1 MNLNASNNSSNN
13 ENNNE
18 NNNATTDSNTQAVTL
33 YGNVATNVLA
43 RAKKIKLL
51 VCDVDGVFSDGRIYL
66 GNDGEEL
73 KAFHTKDGFG
83 IKALG
88 SNGVDVAIITG
99 RRSAIVANRMSAL
112 NVKHIIQGQENK
124 LPALN
129 QLATQLN
136 LVAEQI
142 AYIGDDIPDLPC
154 ILQVGLGVSV
164 SDAHPKVLQSA
175 DYTTFTKG
183 GFGAVRE
190 LCDLIMLSQGTL
202 DNATGA
208 SV

>member
-1 MNLNASNNSSNN
+1 MKNSSPLNAKYTHN
-13 ENNNE
+13 
-18 NNNATTDSNTQAVTL
+18 TL
-33 YGNVATNVLA
+33 YGEVDLAVLQK
-43 RAKKIKLL
+43 AKKIKLL

-88 SNGVDVAIITG
+88 SSGVDVAIITG

-112 NVKHIIQGQENK
+112 NVKHIVQGEEDK
-124 LPALN
+124 LPALIS
-129 QLATQLN
+129 LAAQLN
-136 LVAEQI
+136 LTSDEI
-142 AYIGDDIPDLPC
+142 AYIGDDIPDLAC
-154 ILQVGLGVSV
+154 ILHVGLGISV
-164 SDAHPKVLQSA
+164 ADAHPAVSAKA
-175 DYTTFTKG
+175 DYTSFIRG

-190 LCDLIMLSQGTL
+190 VCDLIMQCQGSL
-202 DNATGA
+202 DSAKGA